1 MSSSAPVVIQPGVPT
16 YIPIRT
22 EEDDD
27 DIPIWAMIE
36 VNGELLEPRND
47 KDDGDENSGAVV
59 RTRMEENDTMA
70 VVARMDEAKSSR
82 MTIDP
87 ESIELGAVH
96 FVDDQVRSDAE
107 RNKEMAIFYFSGEN
121 RH

>member
-1 MSSSAPVVIQPGVPT
+1 MSSAAPVVLQRGVPT

-36 VNGELLEPRND
+36 VNGELLEPKND

-59 RTRMEENDTMA
+59 RTRMEENDTT
-70 VVARMDEAKSSR
+70 DEAKSSR
-82 MTIDP
+82 MTMDP

-96 FVDDQVRSDAE
+96 FVDDKVRSYAE
-107 RNKEMAIFYFSGEN
+107 RNKEMAIFIFSGKK

>member
-1 MSSSAPVVIQPGVPT
+1 MSSRQPLSSSAPVVIQPGVPT

-36 VNGELLEPRND
+36 VNGELLEPKTD
-47 KDDGDENSGAVV
+47 KDDGDENSGAV
-59 RTRMEENDTMA
+59 RTRMEENDTT
-70 VVARMDEAKSSR
+70 DETKSSR
-82 MTIDP
+82 MTIIDP

-96 FVDDQVRSDAE
+96 FVDDKVRSYAE
-107 RNKEMAIFYFSGEN
+107 RNKEMAIFIFSGKK